1 MARFG
6 FNGDQAQIGELGDGS
21 FPAEAAVATGFDPA
35 EGHLRFVVNR
45 AAIDMAHPRLD
56 LFRDLQSVAT
66 SRLKTAAERPY
77 SVSLA
82 LRLLCPLR
90 E

>member
-1 MARFG
+1 
-6 FNGDQAQIGELGDGS
+6 
-21 FPAEAAVATGFDPA
+21 
-35 EGHLRFVVNR
+35 VNR

-82 LRLLCPLR
+82 LRPLCPLR